1 MIELQGKHKKICIVT
16 ISLGKGGAE
25 RSCAMLS
32 QMLSEMGHEVHLAL
46 LNDSISY
53 PYSGNILNLGLL
65 KKGKDTWA
73 KRLKRFRIFRAF
85 IKENEFDYIIDQRS
99 KNQYF
104 RELFYHKYLY
114 YGVQTIYVTHSSN
127 KEGYL
132 TQYPKKFA
140 KICNRNFANVAV
152 SKYIEEHVLKATGI
166 QETTTIQNAYDPL
179 WFENGVDEPQ
189 VFQNMRYILSYGRI
203 VDSIKDFTFLI
214 HAFEASRI
222 WEQNVSLVIMGDGPD
237 KEKLTRLAQTSKAST
252 FIHFLPFHSS
262 PFSIIKNATFVTL
275 TSRYEG
281 FPMVLIESLSL
292 GTPVVSLDII
302 SGPDEII
309 EPNSNGLLIKERSIP
324 LFAAAMEKMITDTD
338 LYQRCKRNAMPSVK
352 RFSMAEIAKKWNDLL
367 SHEE

>member
-1 MIELQGKHKKICIVT
+1 MIELQGKHKKFCIVT

-32 QMLSEMGHEVHLAL
+32 QMLSEMGHEVHLVL

-65 KKGKDTWA
+65 KKGKDTFA
-73 KRLKRFRIFRAF
+73 KRLKRFRKFRAF
-85 IKENEFDYIIDQRS
+85 IKENDFDYIIDQRS

-114 YGVQTIYVTHSSN
+114 HRVQTIYIAHSSN

-140 KICNRNFANVAV
+140 KICNGNYANVAV
-152 SKYIEEHVLKATGI
+152 SNYIEEHVLKAAGI
-166 QETTTIQNAYDPL
+166 QKTKTIHNAYDPK
-179 WFENGVDEPQ
+179 WFEDGGKVPE
-189 VFQNMRYILSYGRI
+189 VLQNKRYILSYGRI

-214 HAFEASRI
+214 HAFETSRI

-237 KEKLTRLAQTSKAST
+237 KEKLTRFAQTTQAAA

-262 PFSIIKNATFVTL
+262 PFSIIKKAAFVAL
-275 TSRYEG
+275 TSKYEG
-281 FPMVLIESLSL
+281 FPMVIVESLSL

-302 SGPDEII
+302 SGPNEII